1 MIAPVA
7 IDEPICPWGG
17 ITFEGNERHV
27 RRNALANPTTEFWG
41 LKVLECFLWWSE
53 SSEIGR
59 RVTARGIMYVVPF
72 DQASLRGSN
81 A

>member
-1 MIAPVA
+1 MNRFAHGEESHLRVMR
-7 IDEPICPWGG
+7 DM
-17 ITFEGNERHV
+17 V
-27 RRNALANPTTEFWG
+27 RRNALANPATEFWG

-59 RVTARGIMYVVPF
+59 RVTASGIVYVVPF
-72 DQASLRGSN
+72 DQASFRGSN